1 MPNSQR
7 PPDTTRQCCLC
18 RVRRCELSLE
28 TVWQSL
34 NSQPIDHPHRV
45 AFSEKNVGL
54 IICSSPQRVYIC
66 VRTTSLRVGGRA
78 LACVTAAAV
87 DRQARQSCL
96 QVRSASECV
105 LRLRTHSDTDHGHRT
120 HLSDGRADSVHSVT

>member
-1 MPNSQR
+1 MQQS
-7 PPDTTRQCCLC
+7 TACLHL
-18 RVRRCELSLE
+18 RGVQRRC
-28 TVWQSL
+28 VWAVGQL
-34 NSQPIDHPHRV
+34 GV
-45 AFSEKNVGL
+45 AA
-54 IICSSPQRVYIC
+54 C
-66 VRTTSLRVGGRA
+66 

-120 HLSDGRADSVHSVT
+120 HLSDGRADSVHTVT